1 MRTKKILIP
10 VLSLFVIAALVFIA
24 SCGDDD
30 EPAVAPAIS
39 IDPDTFTGAPGETV
53 TATVTGELDGNF
65 VGMTITKYN
74 GTTIDTD
81 YGTDGSMEVS
91 TGLPY
96 TFTFTLGPEGLDGT
110 AVRFGFVVT
119 DDNELTGETNLI
131 ITTEATR
138 TQLLT
143 FFDWQYNSL
152 LYQDTPDTWAEG
164 IAECEKDNILTFNP
178 DGTMEYDFGALVG
191 PDNCGDGGCA
201 GSCSGDG
208 QLIWAGWAFN
218 DDETE
223 LSAFRVWAEDETPWD
238 TVLWVITE
246 FDHTYWRGTQDLGAW
261 GLFDYGHAAVAKD

>member
-10 VLSLFVIAALVFIA
+10 VLSLFVIAALIFIA
-24 SCGDDD
+24 SCGDDE
-30 EPAVAPAIS
+30 EPAVAPSIS
-39 IDPDTFTGAPGETV
+39 IDPETFTGAPGETV
-53 TATVTGELDGNF
+53 TAIVSGDLDGNF

-96 TFTFTLGPEGLDGT
+96 TFTYTLGPEGLDGT
-110 AVRFGFVVT
+110 AVRFGFVVE
-119 DDNELTGETNLI
+119 DDNQLMGQTNLI

-152 LYQDTPDTWAEG
+152 LWQDTPDTWAEG
-164 IAECEKDNILTFNP
+164 IAECEKDNILSFNT
-178 DGTMEYDFGALVG
+178 DGTMDYDYGALVG
-191 PDNCGDGGCA
+191 PDNCGDGGCE

-208 QLIWAGWAFN
+208 QLTWAGWAFN

-223 LSAFRVWAEDETPWD
+223 LSAFRIDTETEVPWD

-246 FDHTYWRGTQDLGAW
+246 FDQSYWRGTVDLGAW